1 MNGSQNA
8 ADGNVTAKGPVLPPE
23 DNVLPGFPEA
33 RRSKSKT
40 WFPGGKRRRWKEPDG
55 TIYEWDYENGR
66 VEKYARR
73 GEPHRGEFDPK
84 TGEQTKPSDPTRKVE
99 P

>member
-1 MNGSQNA
+1 MDRAG
-8 ADGNVTAKGPVLPPE
+8 ADGNAILKLPVLPPE
-23 DNVLPGFPEA
+23 DDALPGFPEA

-73 GEPHRGEFDPK
+73 GVPHLGEFDPI
-84 TGEQTKPSDPTRKVE
+84 TGEQTKPPASERKVE